1 VVNAPWRSELPT
13 ELQKLS
19 YKSMASDVGEVLQGG
34 KYRLEAILGQG
45 GFGTTYRAT
54 HTLLGQ
60 AVVIKTLNANL
71 KRSQDFPQLQQRF
84 MAEARSLAMFQHPNI
99 VRVSDF
105 FVEAELPFIVMDYI
119 PGPTL
124 AEVSRPHPLS
134 EAEAVHYIR
143 QVGAALQKIHEQGLV
158 HRDVKPENIILRE
171 GTDQVVLIDFG
182 IARQFTPGLTETN
195 TGLLSVG
202 YAPLEQYL
210 PRHQWSPATD
220 VYALAATLY
229 ALLAARPPIAS
240 ILRDRVPLEDL
251 SHFQSQLSAV
261 VKQAVVRGMALELSY
276 RPSTVEAWLRLLPTD
291 LPAPAIKPVT
301 KRSTQLEPHQPA
313 PRQPQH
319 QDDPNRTGPTM
330 AVLPVNQPATAAPV
344 TSPQQ
349 QQRSVAAQPAPPVT
363 PPPKHHPYNRST
375 TGSPYRRRAPLWRT
389 LLLTAVGASVL
400 GAVLGLFL
408 RSQPRWGPP
417 LIRQTETFPPTI
429 PPAQRPVEPLPTP
442 DLPTVSPSP
451 SPTVSP
457 TASPTADPFAPVSP
471 ELDDPLASPTQSPLS
486 PGSTPGASPRVP
498 ARPTPPAAPAQPSPV
513 VPPTTVEP
521 TPDGP
526 PVLPP
531 DGSGE
536 TAPAAP

>member
-1 VVNAPWRSELPT
+1 
-13 ELQKLS
+13 
-19 YKSMASDVGEVLQGG
+19 MASDVGEVLQGG
-34 KYRLEAILGQG
+34 KYRLDVILGQG

-71 KRSQDFPQLQQRF
+71 KRSQDFQQLQQRF

-210 PRHQWSPATD
+210 PRHQWTPATD

-301 KRSTQLEPHQPA
+301 KRGTQLESPHLA
-313 PRQPQH
+313 PGQPQNH
-319 QDDPNRTGPTM
+319 QKPEDPNRTGPTM
-330 AVLPVNQPATAAPV
+330 AVLPANQPAAAAPA

-349 QQRSVAAQPAPPVT
+349 QRRSVAAQPAPPVT
-363 PPPKHHPYNRST
+363 PSQQQHPYNRST
-375 TGSPYRRRAPLWRT
+375 TGSPYRRRAPLWRI
-389 LLLTAVGASVL
+389 LLLTVVGASAL
-400 GAVLGLFL
+400 GAVLGLFV
-408 RSQPRWGPP
+408 RSQPRWAPP

-429 PPAQRPVEPLPTP
+429 PPAQRPVEPLPSP
-442 DLPTVSPSP
+442 DLPTISPSP

-457 TASPTADPFAPVSP
+457 TASPTTDPFAPVSP
-471 ELDDPLASPTQSPLS
+471 EVDDPLASPTQSPLS

-498 ARPTPPAAPAQPSPV
+498 ARPQPSAAPAQPSPT
-513 VPPTTVEP
+513 VPPTTIEP

-531 DGSGE
+531 DGSGD